1 MTNTTI
7 ALRRQI
13 ASASDLK
20 SVVRTMKASAASA
33 IGQYE
38 RSVAALGEYA
48 RTVELGLGVCLRA
61 VMPDGPQGPQADVSP
76 QQAAEPVRHAV
87 VFGSDQG
94 LVGRFNEVVVEH
106 ALAQLAATPGTV
118 RWWAVGER
126 VQARL
131 QDARLPPEGVFAVPG
146 SVAQITRLVGQ
157 ILLQIPVLG
166 EASAAQSEADAGQD
180 SAAAPATH
188 TTDASLV
195 LFYNRPSG
203 AGYAPL
209 TQQLLPLGGLW
220 QRELAGQPW
229 PTQQLPE
236 VLGRRAGA
244 DVQALRA
251 FIREHLFVSLFRA
264 NAESLASENA
274 SRLAAM
280 QRADKNIGALLT
292 ELGARFHQL
301 RQSGIDE
308 ELFDVIAGF
317 DAMAPDSPQGSGV

>member
-13 ASASDLK
+13 GSAGDLK
-20 SVVRTMKASAASA
+20 SVVRTMKVSAASA

-38 RSVAALGEYA
+38 RSVAALGDYA
-48 RTVELGLGVCLRA
+48 RTVELGLGVCLRSVA
-61 VMPDGPQGPQADVSP
+61 SDAAQAHAPSP
-76 QQAAEPVRHAV
+76 PIKNPVVHAV

-106 ALAQLAATPGTV
+106 ALAALATGPDTV
-118 RWWAVGER
+118 VRLWAVGER
-126 VQARL
+126 VHSRL
-131 QDARLPPEGVFAVPG
+131 QEANRSPEGAFPVPG

-157 ILLQIPVLG
+157 ILLKVPVLG
-166 EASAAQSEADAGQD
+166 GLSLADPETD
-180 SAAAPATH
+180 SAVAPADQPTNAN
-188 TTDASLV
+188 ASLV

-203 AGYAPL
+203 AGYAPVS
-209 TQQLLPLGGLW
+209 QRLLPLDGAW

-236 VLGRRAGA
+236 VLGSGA
-244 DVQALRA
+244 QALRA

-264 NAESLASENA
+264 SAESLASENA

-280 QRADKNIGALLT
+280 QRADKNIGTLLT
-292 ELGARFHQL
+292 ELGARFNRL

-317 DAMAPDSPQGSGV
+317 DAMAPEAQPRS

>member
-13 ASASDLK
+13 GSASDLK

-38 RSVAALGEYA
+38 RSVAALGDYA
-48 RTVELGLGVCLRA
+48 RTVELGLGVCLRSVA
-61 VMPDGPQGPQADVSP
+61 SEGVHAPLPPPPAGD
-76 QQAAEPVRHAV
+76 PVVHAV

-94 LVGRFNEVVVEH
+94 LVGRFNEAIVEH
-106 ALAQLAATPGTV
+106 ALAQLATGPAKV
-118 RWWAVGER
+118 HLWAVGER
-126 VQARL
+126 VLSRL
-131 QDARLPPEGVFAVPG
+131 QEARRPPEGAFPVPG
-146 SVAQITRLVGQ
+146 SVEQITRLVGQ

-166 EASAAQSEADAGQD
+166 GETEADSAGRLP
-180 SAAAPATH
+180 S
-188 TTDASLV
+188 ASLV

-203 AGYAPL
+203 VGYAPVS
-209 TQQLLPLGGLW
+209 QRLLPLDRPW

-229 PTQQLPE
+229 PTRQLPE
-236 VLGRRAGA
+236 VLGASAGA
-244 DVQALRA
+244 GAQALRA

-264 NAESLASENA
+264 SAESLASENA

-280 QRADKNIGALLT
+280 QRADKNIGVLLT
-292 ELGARFHQL
+292 ELGARLHRL

-317 DAMAPDSPQGSGV
+317 DAMTPETRPGH